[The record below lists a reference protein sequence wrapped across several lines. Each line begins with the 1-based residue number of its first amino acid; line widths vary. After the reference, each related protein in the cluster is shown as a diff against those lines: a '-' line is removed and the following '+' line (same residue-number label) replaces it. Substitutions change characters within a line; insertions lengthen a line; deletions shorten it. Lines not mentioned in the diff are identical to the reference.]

1 MLYPYVLMSADDD
14 CRLSDERIEF
24 AFEWTERDI
33 VAAYLWNV
41 LHPSTGTCLAFLCAG
56 AVAAIVGGFG
66 RGSATA
72 LVTQAVALGGALWLL
87 LAILD
92 LLWLLLVRMRS
103 DTWRRRCMGRQ
114 MLELTPTVVTWQNAI
129 AAERMAWADVPG
141 VSQGFGTIHICRR
154 KLAIPLRTLPKE
166 WPPDVLLA
174 RLRTWHQA
182 AADRQPGLRWR
193 YRFSLLGEAA
203 LAAMA
208 VYALIQ
214 FHALDEALTQHQNTW
229 NLAHGSWKSVLD
241 YRQEHGRL
249 PDTLTV
255 IPAIF
260 QRDAYGRPLV
270 YQVRGEHFLL
280 VSLGRDGKPDSGDQ
294 WVLAEGPAHR
304 ISATP
309 PGSYIN
315 NCARP
320 EADSVVS
327 DRGLHVGC
335 YRK

>member
-14 CRLSDERIEF
+14 CRLADERIEF

-56 AVAAIVGGFG
+56 AVAAVVGGFG

-141 VSQGFGTIHICRR
+141 VSQGVWYDSHRPQKTGDSFAHSSQRMAAGCPPGTPAHLAPGRCRSPAGTT
-154 KLAIPLRTLPKE
+154 LAI
-166 WPPDVLLA
+166 
-174 RLRTWHQA
+174 
-182 AADRQPGLRWR
+182 
-193 YRFSLLGEAA
+193 SL
-203 LAAMA
+203 
-208 VYALIQ
+208 
-214 FHALDEALTQHQNTW
+214 
-229 NLAHGSWKSVLD
+229 
-241 YRQEHGRL
+241 
-249 PDTLTV
+249 
-255 IPAIF
+255 
-260 QRDAYGRPLV
+260 
-270 YQVRGEHFLL
+270 
-280 VSLGRDGKPDSGDQ
+280 
-294 WVLAEGPAHR
+294 
-304 ISATP
+304 
-309 PGSYIN
+309 
-315 NCARP
+315 
-320 EADSVVS
+320 
-327 DRGLHVGC
+327 
-335 YRK
+335 